1 MTSGWGLV
9 RINVRAPEEVVAW
22 PRVLFCSV
30 LFLDRELTLF
40 DLLIPQIL
48 QNTQHTHN
56 SKDNFLEGNQKNSK
70 TMLGCISGDGVTEL
84 VFRLKLA
91 RRQHGLRMELQS
103 YLVRSDRI
111 R

>member
-1 MTSGWGLV
+1 M

-40 DLLIPQIL
+40 DLLIPQML

-56 SKDNFLEGNQKNSK
+56 GKDNFLEGNKK
-70 TMLGCISGDGVTEL
+70 IAKPCLAAFL
-84 VFRLKLA
+84 V
-91 RRQHGLRMELQS
+91 M
-103 YLVRSDRI
+103 V
-111 R
+111 